1 MIQDSKKTEVP
12 ALGPGVD
19 DGTSQDSFPGDMMK
33 QPRILEPIGAGQVV
47 TNFSGASLLLNFG
60 RVNNS

>member
-19 DGTSQDSFPGDMMK
+19 DGISQDSFPGDMMK
-33 QPRILEPIGAGQVV
+33 QPR
-47 TNFSGASLLLNFG
+47 SLNLLG
-60 RVNNS
+60 PGS